1 MQYDILKVIQLFA
14 KLRFYEEIGTKK
26 CGNTKEVLFM
36 AELTY
41 QQQIDMQ
48 NIDLIRNIS
57 KELPDYMRHFF
68 RSIQQSKSSRTR
80 LGYARDIKNFFEY
93 IVEAYTDAP
102 LNSPKDVTLDILS
115 SINAIFIEDY
125 EDYLQK
131 YSKNGRIY
139 TNDKASI
146 KRKLCSLSVM
156 YTYFYKNDMVSGN
169 PINKIERPRLKDKQI
184 TRMDYDEVA
193 NFLDTVEYGVNL
205 TNKQLQYHG
214 KAKNRDLALLTLM
227 LSTGIRISECVG
239 LNINDVDFKNMCI
252 KVTRKGGKEAL
263 VYFSDEAAEPLSVY
277 IDERKKIDAVSGHEN
292 ALFLSSQRKRISV
305 RTVENMVKKY
315 AQSSVPLKHITP
327 HKLRSTYG
335 TNLYRETDD
344 IYLVADVLG
353 HSDVNTTRKHYADM
367 DDDRKRRA
375 RNKVTLRES

>member
-1 MQYDILKVIQLFA
+1 
-14 KLRFYEEIGTKK
+14 
-26 CGNTKEVLFM
+26 M

-115 SINAIFIEDY
+115 SINAIFIEEY

-131 YSKNGRIY
+131 YTKNGRIY

-205 TNKQLQYHG
+205 TDKQLQYHG

-263 VYFSDEAAEPLSVY
+263 VYFSDEAAGPLSVY